1 MNNTE
6 LTIFFDNIGNT
17 NNLTLRKKISDLTNN
32 YESDSFCDLNKEF
45 IVYCISRVIKELDT
59 QKKTNELTKIVN
71 EIRKNDDDFFKSF
84 PLNTYITDPET
95 YTVNYNR
102 TRYKHPKIAFDYR
115 DLISE
120 LGSFQEIMH
129 EIYTSK
135 IQPQQIS
142 IKPPKLIGNKISINQ
157 IALKCFYEGKIITRE
172 NAKEQLIN
180 TGYKSGDKLY
190 NVFSKWSNT
199 TDRKADPESKVKLN
213 NKIELFKSVIEL
225 LPEEKKRMANDD
237 LKILSSFISKY

>member
-1 MNNTE
+1 MKKNEITEFFANIENTNDF
-6 LTIFFDNIGNT
+6 TIRKWIYEQT
-17 NNLTLRKKISDLTNN
+17 NNLDIGQFCALSMEFKN
-32 YESDSFCDLNKEF
+32 YCR
-45 IVYCISRVIKELDT
+45 SRVFKEQILS
-59 QKKTNELTKIVN
+59 K
-71 EIRKNDDDFFKSF
+71 KNDVFSKIFDKIEKNDIDFFEILPVKYYAF
-84 PLNTYITDPET
+84 ENG
-95 YTVNYNR
+95 
-102 TRYKHPKIAFDYR
+102 KIQQKVGFIKPTPRFNFNCKY
-115 DLISE
+115 LYYE
-120 LGSFQEIMH
+120 FLCFQNIMH

-135 IQPQQIS
+135 IPPQQIPS
-142 IKPPKLIGNKISINQ
+142 EQEESIGNKISINQ

-199 TDRKADPESKVKLN
+199 ADRKADPESKVKLN